1 MKLQLA
7 PSVLSFD
14 LTSLATSV
22 PQLVQGGADIIHL
35 DVMDGNWVPPI
46 TFGDAFARSVRRHT
60 DCFLEAHL
68 MVAEPESQF
77 EAFAAAGCNRILFHI
92 EGTNHPHRLVERL
105 RRLEVGAGIVINPGT
120 PVSAISELVPIV
132 DLVLVMTVD
141 PGWGGQPLIRSALEK
156 VRVLRRENPTLDIEV
171 DGGIDANTVGDAKRA
186 GANVFVVGSYLAK
199 QNDYERA
206 AREFKSQMEA
216 A

>member
-1 MKLQLA
+1 ME
-7 PSVLSFD
+7 FR
-14 LTSLATSV
+14 
-22 PQLVQGGADIIHL
+22 QGG
-35 DVMDGNWVPPI
+35 
-46 TFGDAFARSVRRHT
+46 
-60 DCFLEAHL
+60 
-68 MVAEPESQF
+68 
-77 EAFAAAGCNRILFHI
+77 
-92 EGTNHPHRLVERL
+92 
-105 RRLEVGAGIVINPGT
+105 EVGAGIVINPGT
-120 PVSAISELVPIV
+120 PVSVISELVPIV

-199 QNDYERA
+199 QIDYEQA
-206 AREFKSQMEA
+206 AWEFKSQMEA

>member
-22 PQLVQGGADIIHL
+22 TQLVQGGADLIHL
-35 DVMDGNWVPPI
+35 DVMDGKWVPPI

-77 EAFAAAGCNRILFHI
+77 ETFAAAGCNRILFHI

-156 VRVLRRENPTLDIEV
+156 VRVLRREYPMLDIEV

-186 GANVFVVGSYLAK
+186 GANVFVVGSYLAR